1 MKTRTLILAASAIT
15 AALLTGCGGG
25 GSSDSASAEASLQTG
40 YFVDA
45 LIANADYDCVAD
57 GRMNKTTGPDGS
69 FQCQNMAEVR
79 FRLGELVLGE
89 VAAVPADHYVFPQ
102 DLVGVPRETGVNDA
116 RVVAMAQLLQS
127 LDTDGN
133 PSNGITLAQE
143 EKELLVGNRANFDP
157 AAVPVYL
164 DSASVPPTRTK
175 TTHQARE
182 HLRETVQYVAQTAAQ
197 NHAAAHEQNV
207 PQATKVPTPSSKQ
220 PVQNAQNAQK
230 TATTHAQDAQKT
242 ATSHAQDAQKTA
254 TSHALDVAKAP
265 KISL

>member
-1 MKTRTLILAASAIT
+1 MKTRTLILATSALT

-25 GSSDSASAEASLQTG
+25 GSSDSASADASLQTG

-57 GRMNKTTGPDGS
+57 GIMDKTTGPDGS

-89 VAAVPADHYVFPQ
+89 VVTVPEDRYVFPQ

-143 EKELLVGNRANFDP
+143 EKELLVDTRANFDP

-175 TTHQARE
+175 TAAQARD
-182 HLRETVQYVAQTAAQ
+182 HLRETVQYVAQTVTA
-197 NHAAAHEQNV
+197 
-207 PQATKVPTPSSKQ
+207 
-220 PVQNAQNAQK
+220 NAIE
-230 TATTHAQDAQKT
+230 TATTATTTTASTVVETVSESTPVET
-242 ATSHAQDAQKTA
+242 ATTTASTVAETVSEPTPVATA
-254 TSHALDVAKAP
+254 TTAVTDSTPATL
-265 KISL
+265 LR